1 MTVDA
6 EIQQTM
12 KLIDISFKRTDC
24 FCLDLNE
31 LHSSN
36 VNDPNKYVFLLKI
49 KIDCRLK
56 RR

>member
-49 KIDCRLK
+49 KIDCQPK